1 MTRTD
6 EIIVHIWMF
15 GMLYVCGIISQYYSV
30 QSRSITKLMYQRFK
44 TNFILYLCSV
54 YIKLLN
60 ANISELRKQRMKD
73 FTENIG
79 GYPDQHHHGRM
90 YLKNH
95 E

>member
-44 TNFILYLCSV
+44 TNIILYLCSV

-60 ANISELRKQRMKD
+60 ANISERKQRMKD

-79 GYPDQHHHGRM
+79 EYRDHHHHGKI
-90 YLKNH
+90 YLKKV

>member
-1 MTRTD
+1 MD
-6 EIIVHIWMF
+6 V
-15 GMLYVCGIISQYYSV
+15 LDGIISQYYSV
-30 QSRSITKLMYQRFK
+30 QDRTRTKYYQRLQ

-60 ANISELRKQRMKD
+60 TNISEIRKQRMKD

-79 GYPDQHHHGRM
+79 GFRDQHHHGKM
-90 YLKNH
+90 YLKNP